1 MSRLRHILFLLY
13 KILLSIFLISCL
25 LVPAWIMIYMA
36 VRVTKAMLRNRPSFY
51 VEESFVSAFIDFGAI
66 LIAHLDSIIS
76 MHPVYRYI
84 LVPEFVVALVVSPLI
99 AAYEEPMRDRKIR
112 AALVAVLMSWILLL
126 LPSLWMRKSYEW
138 KVCRDERL
146 RGCVWDT
153 ELALWFR
160 MLPSMGEFLDIR
172 RLHACLVPF
181 YLVMGVW
188 ALGRCYG
195 CLCVSW
201 EEWTLAAEKY
211 HAEIREAELERR
223 RAERRRQFAV
233 LRTERD
239 DKEDDEV
246 DLVDVGDEDVVLE
259 PGWED
264 VFDDARL
271 LG

>member
-1 MSRLRHILFLLY
+1 M
-13 KILLSIFLISCL
+13 
-25 LVPAWIMIYMA
+25 MIYMA
-36 VRVTKAMLRNRPSFY
+36 IRVTKAMLRNRPSFY
-51 VEESFVSAFIDFGAI
+51 VEESFILAFIDFGAI
-66 LIAHLDSIIS
+66 LTAHLDSIIS

-84 LVPEFVVALVVSPLI
+84 LVPEYFIALVVSPLI
-99 AAYEEPMRDRKIR
+99 AAYEERMRDRKVR
-112 AALVAVLMSWILLL
+112 AALVAVLMNWFMLL
-126 LPSLWMRKSYEW
+126 LPSLWMRESYEW

-153 ELALWFR
+153 ELAPWFR
-160 MLPSMGEFLDIR
+160 MLPSVDEMLDIR
-172 RLHACLVPF
+172 RLHACLLPL
-181 YLVMGVW
+181 YLVVAAW
-188 ALGRCYG
+188 ALGHCGYY
-195 CLCVSW
+195 LCVTW

-233 LRTERD
+233 LRTEGND
-239 DKEDDEV
+239 EGDGEV

-259 PGWED
+259 PGWEE